1 MQTEVMDNGRTT
13 RPVQNKVLH
22 YRFRWP
28 VVATGDKSIE
38 VRIPTGNGYPVVDE
52 SFAESQEM
60 TLAEI
65 RHAEELVLASIAIV
79 EQPGKVG

>member
-1 MQTEVMDNGRTT
+1 MQTEPSITVNGPRANYLT
-13 RPVQNKVLH
+13 LH
-22 YRFRWP
+22 YRFRWS
-28 VVATGDKSIE
+28 VVATGDKTIE
-38 VRIPTGNGYPVVDE
+38 VRIPAGNGHPVVDE
-52 SFAESQEM
+52 GFAEVQEM